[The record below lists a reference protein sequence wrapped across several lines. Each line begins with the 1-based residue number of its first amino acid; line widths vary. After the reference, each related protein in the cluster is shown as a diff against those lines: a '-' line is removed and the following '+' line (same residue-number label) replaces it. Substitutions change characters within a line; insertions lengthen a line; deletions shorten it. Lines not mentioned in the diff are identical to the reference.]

1 MPEMKSGDENNLPS
15 IEEICRSTW
24 GPVYRFIYYKVQ
36 NREEAEEIVQE
47 AYMKAIPYLEKG
59 RVDSDKII
67 GFLKTVALNVLR
79 DRWRMKKRRGTTAD
93 IEAIDPSESS
103 IEDPTDSSVDRMLIE
118 KALNELNEET
128 RTIIELRILKGY
140 STAETARLLNKT
152 EGNIRVIQH
161 RALQLLGKILKSYV

>member
-1 MPEMKSGDENNLPS
+1 MPEMNSGRENNLPS

-47 AYMKAIPYLEKG
+47 AFMKAIPYLENG
-59 RVDSDKII
+59 RVDSDKVI
-67 GFLKTVALNVLR
+67 GFMKTVALNVLR
-79 DRWRMKKRRGTTAD
+79 DRWRMNKRRGTTAN
-93 IEAIDPSESS
+93 IEAIDPSASA
-103 IEDPTDSSVDRMLIE
+103 IKDPTDMSVERMLIE
-118 KALNELNEET
+118 KALKELNEEQ

-140 STAETARLLNKT
+140 TTAETARLLKKS

-161 RALQLLGKILKSYV
+161 RALQSLAKILKSYV